1 MLARYARAMR
11 LTLFTDYAFR
21 SLIFLGLKGEESGRI
36 REIAEHYGISEHHL
50 TKVVQK
56 LARAGFVKTL
66 RGRGGGL
73 RLARP
78 AAEIG
83 VGAVVRAVEDDLALV
98 ECFTPAGAC
107 VIRRSCGLKGVL
119 GEALGA
125 FLAVLDRYT
134 LADLLVAGAELRTA
148 LRLDRPAG
156 DPAAPVS

>member
-1 MLARYARAMR
+1 MR
-11 LTLFTDYAFR
+11 LTLFTDYALR
-21 SLIFLGLKGEESGRI
+21 SLIFLGLKGEEGGRI
-36 REIAEHYGISEHHL
+36 RQIAEHYQISEHHL

-78 AAEIG
+78 PAEIG
-83 VGAVVRAVEDDLALV
+83 VGAVVRALEDDLALV
-98 ECFTPAGAC
+98 ECFTSEGRCA
-107 VIRRSCGLKGVL
+107 IRRTCGLKGML

-134 LADLLVAGAELRTA
+134 LADLLVPEAALARA
-148 LRLDRPAG
+148 LRLPA
-156 DPAAPVS
+156 PAPPGTEHVA